1 VDSIQRR
8 KERLNDRNS
17 KRKTN
22 ANHHVL
28 DVLQETSKEAIM
40 SAYSN
45 GSPKPRHADARRK
58 VLNEELTVPT
68 VSNFFPI
75 ERYYDAADKVY
86 ASFQA
91 IMQTSGS
98 SISSPRGD
106 SDDARQLLDN
116 AYVYGKRYCSF
127 VLNAIPEHNYYSSQK
142 YAAFKAKHQRQVDRV
157 LTQLERVG
165 NLMDVQQEA
174 IQKRLEEERLRIE
187 QQQYEEL
194 ISRAARQQ
202 QQQQQRQTQ
211 NSTASSKNDVG
222 SSAMNKLELLFGK
235 SSSSSSNNVG
245 TPAPEQHPSNTIRRD
260 PSGEEPVQS
269 STRRSSSS
277 RYRLQDED
285 LESEDDDYSG
295 GGAVPLPP
303 PILPPSATGPTS
315 SSSSPGTAAPPPP
328 SYNEVVATARNGR
341 YHRRTFLGPESSNN
355 EQHRSSSSLSSSSL
369 VRFDLPGD
377 DESLAL
383 QRTKTTANK
392 RRERIPMRK
401 LQDQYRQDYLHYQS
415 VGKIQVSGIDTYQG
429 RMSNSTNGCTVISA
443 LVAAFHLANSTGVTD
458 RAIMQVIDRD
468 CGPLLREIRSKLG
481 LDGCAL
487 IIPSDVHDHLVDKH
501 ILRQE
506 AFVGAAG
513 GNVMDPDHMGEFLK
527 LLSVGEDGKGAG
539 RKGAATFFFR
549 EHVICIVKSAPLVN
563 GRTSSPTSYYELVD
577 SLPGLS
583 SDGRSKATRTRCK
596 DLDAL
601 QVLMRFYTSRKFSDS
616 NCSYIDRN
624 AWDDSMADFD
634 PRVFQ
639 GFVWAV

>member
-1 VDSIQRR
+1 
-8 KERLNDRNS
+8 
-17 KRKTN
+17 
-22 ANHHVL
+22 
-28 DVLQETSKEAIM
+28 M

-45 GSPKPRHADARRK
+45 GASKPRHADGRRK
-58 VLNEELTVPT
+58 LLNEELTVPT

-98 SISSPRGD
+98 SMLSPGDSGD
-106 SDDARQLLDN
+106 SDDARQLLDS

-127 VLNAIPEHNYYSSQK
+127 VLNAIPEHNYYTSQK
-142 YAAFKAKHQRQVDRV
+142 YAAMKAKHQKQVERL

-165 NLMDVQQEA
+165 NLMDIQEEA
-174 IQKRLEEERLRIE
+174 IQKRLEEERLRLE

-202 QQQQQRQTQ
+202 QQQLQMRTQ
-211 NSTASSKNDVG
+211 ALASSQNDVG

-235 SSSSSSNNVG
+235 SSSSSLKIQDDAG
-245 TPAPEQHPSNTIRRD
+245 TPPEQHPYSTIRRD

-285 LESEDDDYSG
+285 LESEEDDDYSG
-295 GGAVPLPP
+295 GAQALSLPP
-303 PILPPSATGPTS
+303 PILPPSATAAAT
-315 SSSSPGTAAPPPP
+315 GTASAPPPPP
-328 SYNEVVATARNGR
+328 SYNDVVATARNGR
-341 YHRRTFLGPESSNN
+341 YHRRTFLGPQSFTND
-355 EQHRSSSSLSSSSL
+355 EQNQSSSL
-369 VRFDLPGD
+369 VRFDLPGE
-377 DESLAL
+377 DESVAL
-383 QRTKTTANK
+383 QRTKTTTANK

-429 RMSNSTNGCTVISA
+429 RLSNSTNGCTVISA

-501 ILRQE
+501 ILRQD

-563 GRTSSPTSYYELVD
+563 GYNSSPSSYYELVD